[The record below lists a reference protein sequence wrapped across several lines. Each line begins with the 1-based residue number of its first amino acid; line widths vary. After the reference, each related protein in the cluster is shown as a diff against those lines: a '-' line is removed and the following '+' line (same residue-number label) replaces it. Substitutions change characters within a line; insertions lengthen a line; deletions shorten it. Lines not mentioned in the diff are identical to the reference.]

1 MHAGIATFPLVSTF
15 EYKFM
20 ENFSF
25 IKHFN
30 FFKKNN
36 KSICHVDPVEKNDFF
51 KMCGCFRWRGD
62 CDLNFLL
69 TLHTVDT
76 DTLISV
82 VALSQEAA
90 LGAV

>member
-1 MHAGIATFPLVSTF
+1 M
-15 EYKFM
+15 
-20 ENFSF
+20 
-25 IKHFN
+25 
-30 FFKKNN
+30 FFFKNN
-36 KSICHVDPVEKNDFF
+36 KSICHVDPVEKIDFF

-76 DTLISV
+76 DALISV